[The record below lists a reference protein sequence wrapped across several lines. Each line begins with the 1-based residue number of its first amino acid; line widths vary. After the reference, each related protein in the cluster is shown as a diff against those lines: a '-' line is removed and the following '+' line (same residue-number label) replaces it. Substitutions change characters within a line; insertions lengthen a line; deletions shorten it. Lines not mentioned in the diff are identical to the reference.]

1 MEQTLIKIG
10 LWIMSRSEGDWVFIG
25 ACLVLGYGLDVL
37 VINPMLER
45 LHRNTWI

>member
-1 MEQTLIKIG
+1 MDKTIIEIG
-10 LWIMSRSEGDWVFIG
+10 VWVVTRSNGDWVLIG
-25 ACLVLGYGLDVL
+25 ACLILGYCLDVL

>member
-1 MEQTLIKIG
+1 MEQTVIKIG
-10 LWIMSRSEGDWVFIG
+10 LWIMSRSEGDWVLIG
-25 ACLVLGYGLDVL
+25 AFLMLGYCLDVL